1 MSWCED
7 PADLFRLATLVM
19 SDFNPFGKSDAA
31 YLYGHTPD
39 NELSILEAGLELYR
53 SGATKNL
60 VLCGC
65 GPYVPPNSPPD
76 TRIVYSGGDIWR
88 EWLVEHG
95 VKSEDILFMDS
106 PRPPLSHTG
115 TDAYRFVSFAKTRG
129 WRVVTVVAC
138 PMHMFRAFVCTVACV
153 LQNYPELLVYAQPGT
168 PTPWDEEVLSS
179 QGTVFG
185 IRFDA
190 GINGEWERLN
200 KTWGNVYDVIGA
212 HEVVEYVKHRDASAR
227 RLLVESPQIAVS
239 AADKCIENGPF
250 LV

>member
-19 SDFNPFGKSDAA
+19 SDLNPFAVVDAA

-39 NELSILEAGLELYR
+39 NELSILEAGLELYQ

-60 VLCGC
+60 VLCGG
-65 GPYVPPNSPPD
+65 GPYLPPNASSD
-76 TRIVYSGGDIWR
+76 AKVSYSGCGAWR
-88 EWLVEHG
+88 KWLESHG
-95 VKSEDILFMDS
+95 VKSEDIYS
-106 PRPPLSHTG
+106 IPRPPLSHTG
-115 TDAYRFVSFAKTRG
+115 TEAYRFVRLAKICE
-129 WRVVTVVAC
+129 WKVITVVAW
-138 PMHMFRAFVCTVACV
+138 HTLRAFTCTVACA
-153 LQNYPELLVYAQPGT
+153 LRNYPELLIYARPGT

-179 QGTVFG
+179 QGAVFG
-185 IRFDA
+185 TRFDA

-212 HEVVEYVKHRDASAR
+212 HEVVEYVKHRDTSAR

-250 LV
+250 LS